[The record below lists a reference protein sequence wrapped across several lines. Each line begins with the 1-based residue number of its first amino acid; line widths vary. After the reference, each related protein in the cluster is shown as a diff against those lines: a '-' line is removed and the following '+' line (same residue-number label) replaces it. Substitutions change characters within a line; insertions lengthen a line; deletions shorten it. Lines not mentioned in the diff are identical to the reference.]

1 MYCDTVR
8 EGTNLYTR
16 RKGEERKERKLT
28 WIVVEEG
35 VDDFGGDDTKDD
47 KERKLE
53 ETLPEEIVAVGDVV
67 NGDQCRRR
75 CHRRRS
81 SGNIRGSEI
90 VAEAIQENSV
100 STVRVY
106 EIGEVL
112 YLGGSFHQKT
122 NNISYSKLSKPS
134 ISVALPSL
142 KCQTIQTDDFRACCL
157 SPQLWLA
164 LGRIFIGQ
172 YGNTANHKLGR
183 RGSRLSKLSTTVIG
197 ESPQKSSSR
206 VHKSGTLY
214 SPRDFVRL

>member
-1 MYCDTVR
+1 HVCLV
-8 EGTNLYTR
+8 
-16 RKGEERKERKLT
+16 
-28 WIVVEEG
+28 W
-35 VDDFGGDDTKDD
+35 
-47 KERKLE
+47 
-53 ETLPEEIVAVGDVV
+53 TLLCCE
-67 NGDQCRRR
+67 
-75 CHRRRS
+75 S
-81 SGNIRGSEI
+81 K
-90 VAEAIQENSV
+90 
-100 STVRVY
+100 T
-106 EIGEVL
+106 
-112 YLGGSFHQKT
+112 GGSFHQKT

-214 SPRDFVRL
+214 